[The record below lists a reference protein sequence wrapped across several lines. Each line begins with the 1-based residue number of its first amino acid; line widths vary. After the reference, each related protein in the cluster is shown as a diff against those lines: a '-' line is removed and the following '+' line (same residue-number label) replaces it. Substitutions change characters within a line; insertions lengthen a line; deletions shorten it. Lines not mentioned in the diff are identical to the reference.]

1 MSPSRRA
8 GSRPPFRLPRAA
20 ALTPG
25 RGGQPRL
32 LVDAPSGAAE
42 IYLHG
47 AHLTSWAP
55 RGGGEALF
63 TSRKAVFDGETAIRG
78 GVPLCLPW
86 FASGPDGARR
96 PSHGWA
102 RIMEWEL
109 RCVETRPDGSVRVLM
124 ALEHDGLSLLYEI
137 SVGEELGL
145 SLSVSNRGTAPRS
158 VEAALH
164 TYLRVGD
171 VTAVRIIGLEG
182 CEYTDKTAGGATSV
196 QAGPLGVRGPVDRIY
211 ESGAPTTVF
220 DPALG
225 RRVRVSPAGSA
236 QTVVWNPWSSGAAA
250 LTDMAEEE
258 FPTMVCVETARL
270 GRSAALLG
278 AGETMAMGTALAV
291 EPL

>member
-8 GSRPPFRLPRAA
+8 GSRPPFRLPRVA

-32 LVDAPSGAAE
+32 LIDAPSGAAE

-47 AHLTSWAP
+47 AHLTSWIP
-55 RGGGEALF
+55 RGGDEALF
-63 TSRKAVFDGETAIRG
+63 TSRRAVFDGETAIRG

-86 FASGPDGARR
+86 FASGPDGERR

-109 RCVETRPDGSVRVLM
+109 RCVESRPDGAVRVLM

-137 SVGEELGL
+137 GVGQELEL
-145 SLSVSNRGTAPRS
+145 SLSIGNRGAAPRS

-182 CEYTDKTAGGATSV
+182 CEYADKVAGGAVSV
-196 QAGPLGVRGPVDRIY
+196 QTGPLGVRGPVDRIY
-211 ESGAPTTVF
+211 ESGAPTTVL
-220 DPALG
+220 DPALD
-225 RRVRVSPAGSA
+225 RRVRVSPTGAA

-250 LTDMAEEE
+250 LADMAEEE

-270 GRSAALLG
+270 GRSAALLEM
-278 AGETMAMGTALAV
+278 GETMAMGARIAV
-291 EPL
+291 EHL